1 MNTKKVLLLNGSY
14 SEIPLIKAIQDLGYS
29 VVVLG
34 NNEQAPGNKL
44 ADRYVKCDY
53 SNREAVLKIAQN
65 EGICAIVSC
74 CHDFGIRTA
83 AWIGEQ
89 LGLKGH
95 DDIEKIEMLHLKD
108 KYRELAKKLG
118 VKTPKVIKCNNTDV
132 NKIINNISFPLII
145 KAVDLTTGHGMT
157 KCTTKDELEPALKL
171 ALSKTRL
178 DYVIAEEFIE
188 GTNHG
193 FSTFLQNG
201 KIVFYFVDNEQ
212 HNINQYLVSGASTTT
227 KVPQSAIKQLITDCE
242 KIAKDLNLV
251 DGIFHIQF
259 ILDKNN
265 QPTILEVT
273 RRAPGDLYIKLV
285 QFATGINYPELIVK
299 AEMGLPLGEIKQIYP
314 KYHIV
319 RHCIMSNNKGVIK
332 DVEID
337 ENIKEKVKVKDS
349 FTCWKEGDVI
359 EDEKLYK
366 AGILFIYF
374 DTEEEMDSTIPKLNS
389 LISIVTT

>member
-1 MNTKKVLLLNGSY
+1 MTICRKS
-14 SEIPLIKAIQDLGYS
+14 Q
-29 VVVLG
+29 
-34 NNEQAPGNKL
+34 KL
-44 ADRYVKCDY
+44 K
-53 SNREAVLKIAQN
+53 EAL
-65 EGICAIVSC
+65 
-74 CHDFGIRTA
+74 
-83 AWIGEQ
+83 
-89 LGLKGH
+89 
-95 DDIEKIEMLHLKD
+95 D
-108 KYRELAKKLG
+108 K
-118 VKTPKVIKCNNTDV
+118 
-132 NKIINNISFPLII
+132 
-145 KAVDLTTGHGMT
+145 
-157 KCTTKDELEPALKL
+157 
-171 ALSKTRL
+171 ALSKTRK

-265 QPTILEVT
+265 QPTILEAT